1 MIDHEITSKEGVRR
15 EMLTAKSRIEF
26 IEEEKLQY
34 QDMKNN
40 LENNIIPK
48 LTAAKNWILNAKEKL
63 TKSYTG
69 QESQTRCK
77 SLESNSEEIEKV
89 INVIKKCI
97 IPKIKTELIS
107 LNSQLNELNT
117 DYETLKKMYEN
128 W

>member
-89 INVIKKCI
+89 INVIKK
-97 IPKIKTELIS
+97 
-107 LNSQLNELNT
+107 
-117 DYETLKKMYEN
+117 
-128 W
+128 

>member
-48 LTAAKNWILNAKEKL
+48 LTEAKSWTVNAKEKL
-63 TKSYTG
+63 IKSYTG
-69 QESQTRCK
+69 QESQTICD
-77 SLESNSEEIEKV
+77 SLESNSDEIEKI
-89 INVIKKCI
+89 INVIKRCI
-97 IPKIKTELIS
+97 IPEIKTELIS